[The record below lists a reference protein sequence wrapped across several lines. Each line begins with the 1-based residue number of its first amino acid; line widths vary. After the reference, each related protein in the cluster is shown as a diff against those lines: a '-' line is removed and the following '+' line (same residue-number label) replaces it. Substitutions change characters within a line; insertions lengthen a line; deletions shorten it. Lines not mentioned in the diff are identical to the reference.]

1 MLYDPQIFNIYEGLN
16 REDFIIAQYYMEA
29 ESRDLLLRSAAIAIE
44 QSTGTWTAVPEETH
58 AVKEQS
64 IARVIGVHEIPDYED
79 RVPPEVT
86 TRKFLI
92 QIAYPTINIGGQIPE
107 LLTTLFGNISMIGR
121 FKLIDVLFPKSFV
134 ENFPGP
140 RFGIEGVRRCLSV
153 FDRPLLVGMYKP
165 CVGASPK
172 TLGKM
177 FFEMALGGID
187 AVKDDELL
195 ADPKFCTVEARLDE
209 SLKAK
214 ERAKKETGR
223 EVLYTV
229 NITDSPNKM
238 YKKALK
244 VIKMGGNGLMVNT
257 FTVGYAALGDLASDP
272 AITVPIL
279 THPAFAGSYYEA
291 PLNGVASNVI
301 LGKLPRLA
309 GSDMIIYPSPYGKVP
324 LVRERAVRVAHGL
337 TSPFY
342 HLKRTFPGPA
352 AGMHP
357 GLVPQMMEDYG
368 VDVMFGAGGGIHG
381 HPQGTIAGCKA
392 FHQAFEATL
401 AGIPLREAAKK
412 HKELKAALDRWGV
425 YGEPGHVY
433 ALAI

>member
-1 MLYDPQIFNIYEGLN
+1 MLYDPQVFNIYEGLN
-16 REDFIIAQYYMEA
+16 REDFIIAHYYMEA
-29 ESRDLLLRSAAIAIE
+29 ESRDLLLRSAAIAVE

-92 QIAYPTINIGGQIPE
+92 QIAYPTININGQIPE
-107 LLTTLFGNISMIGR
+107 LLTTLFGNVSMIGR
-121 FKLIDVLFPKSFV
+121 FKLLDVQFPKSFV

-140 RFGIEGVRRCLSV
+140 RFGIEGVRRLLKV

-195 ADPKFCTVEARLDE
+195 ADPKFCTVEARLEE

-223 EVLYTV
+223 EVIYTI

-244 VIKMGGNGLMVNT
+244 VIKMGGNALMVNT
-257 FTVGYAALGDLASDP
+257 YTVGFAALADLASDP

-291 PLNGVASNVI
+291 PLNGVSSHLI

-309 GSDMIIYPSPYGKVP
+309 GSDMIIYPSTYGKVP
-324 LVRERAVRVAHGL
+324 LVHERAVRVAHGL
-337 TSPFY
+337 TCPFY

-392 FHQAFEATL
+392 FHQSFEATI

-425 YGEPGHVY
+425 YGEPGHTY

>member
-16 REDFIIAQYYMEA
+16 REEFIIALYYMEA
-29 ESRDLLLRSAAIAIE
+29 ESRDLLLRSAAIAVE
-44 QSTGTWTAVPEETH
+44 QSTGTWTAVPEETM

-64 IARVIGVHEIPDYED
+64 VARVIGIHEIPDYED
-79 RVPPEVT
+79 RVPPEVM
-86 TRKFLI
+86 TRRFLI

-121 FKLIDVLFPKSFV
+121 FKLLDVQFPKSFV

-140 RFGIEGVRRCLSV
+140 RFGIEGVRKLLNAY
-153 FDRPLLVGMYKP
+153 DRPLLVAMFKP

-177 FFEMALGGID
+177 FFEMALGGAD
-187 AVKDDELL
+187 VVKDDELL
-195 ADPKFCTVEARLDE
+195 ADPKFCTVEARLEE

-214 ERAKKETGR
+214 ERAKRETGR
-223 EVLYTV
+223 EVIYTI
-229 NITDSPNKM
+229 NITDSPNQM
-238 YKKALK
+238 YKKALR
-244 VIKMGGNGLMVNT
+244 VIEMGGNALMVNT
-257 FTVGYAALGDLASDP
+257 YTVGFAALSDLASDP

-279 THPAFAGSYYEA
+279 THPAFAGTYFEA

-324 LVRERAVRVAHGL
+324 LVLERAIRVYHEL
-337 TSPFY
+337 TCPFY
-342 HLKRTFPGPA
+342 HLKQTFPGPA

-357 GLVPQMMEDYG
+357 GLVPKMLETFG
-368 VDVMFGAGGGIHG
+368 ADVLIGAGGGIHG
-381 HPQGTIAGCKA
+381 HPQGAIAGGKA
-392 FHQAFEATL
+392 FHQAFEA
-401 AGIPLREAAKK
+401 AMGGIPLREAAEK
-412 HKELKAALDRWGV
+412 HKELKAAVEQWGV
-425 YGEPGHVY
+425 HGEPGHEY
-433 ALAI
+433 TLAM